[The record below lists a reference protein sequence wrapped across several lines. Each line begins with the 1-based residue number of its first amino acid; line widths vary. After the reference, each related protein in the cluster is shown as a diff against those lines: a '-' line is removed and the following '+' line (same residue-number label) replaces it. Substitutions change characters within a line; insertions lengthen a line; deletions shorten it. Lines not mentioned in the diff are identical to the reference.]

1 MNAGEARFLLD
12 GLSRRSLSI
21 KLEPEHNRMYFTD
34 VHREHTDLTTDS
46 TVYRWKRWHGAAT
59 SELPTSW
66 YLKPK
71 TRAAAGTT
79 SCRCS
84 VGSRPCS
91 TSSRQ
96 LSCAGASRRVCLEI
110 PRSISRSVTR
120 RKCSRTC
127 SASCSLP
134 WPSISLCG
142 CGQTSVATRL
152 RGLQLAPRQ
161 ARLCKFLWQNTFPLF
176 PPPPPPPV
184 WLLRVKQSAC
194 FSHGEVQINFSY
206 TGRWLGLEP
215 SPTQRSTSM
224 QEDVSLA
231 TEEIEDDLSCSSLY
245 RGLACA
251 SWLKPAAGTPCRAE
265 DAAAPHDSRWSGW
278 PADMS
283 PSVQASSVL
292 PVTVMSLTNEL

>member
-176 PPPPPPPV
+176 PPPPTPACLAAQSQAERVLQP
-184 WLLRVKQSAC
+184 WRSANQFLLHRPMA
-194 FSHGEVQINFSY
+194 
-206 TGRWLGLEP
+206 WLGALTYA
-215 SPTQRSTSM
+215 TQH
-224 QEDVSLA
+224 LH
-231 TEEIEDDLSCSSLY
+231 
-245 RGLACA
+245 
-251 SWLKPAAGTPCRAE
+251 AGGR
-265 DAAAPHDSRWSGW
+265 
-278 PADMS
+278 
-283 PSVQASSVL
+283 
-292 PVTVMSLTNEL
+292 VTCD